1 MVVYYHGAMCHAQKL
16 VHDFQCQ
23 GHSEGLY
30 NQDLIIFTVFETA
43 GLFATKLGLVAQHH
57 KLECPVEKGVTAFK
71 VKVTVKVHN
80 VSECLSG

>member
-1 MVVYYHGAMCHAQKL
+1 MSGRKR
-16 VHDFQCQ
+16 VHYLQCQ

-57 KLECPVEKGVTAFK
+57 KLECPVEKWVCCFQGQGHSK
-71 VKVTVKVHN
+71 GSK
-80 VSECLSG
+80 C